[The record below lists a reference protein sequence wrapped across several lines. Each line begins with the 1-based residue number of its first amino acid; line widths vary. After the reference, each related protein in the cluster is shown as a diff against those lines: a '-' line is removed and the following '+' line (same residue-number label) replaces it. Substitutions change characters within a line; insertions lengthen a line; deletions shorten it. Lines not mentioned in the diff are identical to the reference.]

1 MKNWLKNEYVVL
13 SGASGGIGR
22 QLCKLLI
29 ERYGANVIGIG
40 RDESKMLSLKSE
52 LKENAEAFSYRIF
65 DVSNESAWLA
75 LKAELT
81 ESGVSPVLLINNA
94 GAFPVFQQALNT
106 SPQTVEKILQVNFLS
121 AVYSCSTLSDILKT
135 GGGIVNVCSAAAL
148 CPIVGTAAY
157 SASKSAMKGYTEALA
172 MEERGRRY
180 VGIVY
185 PGTTATDLFR
195 DDKNTENS
203 ALQKIAMKPEKMAK
217 KLARVI
223 YKKRKRA
230 VLGWDAKLM
239 NITAKIAPVRGLAL
253 IAWVMKKSG
262 SKVFSNVFEN
272 KKKGE

>member
-1 MKNWLKNEYVVL
+1 
-13 SGASGGIGR
+13 
-22 QLCKLLI
+22 
-29 ERYGANVIGIG
+29 
-40 RDESKMLSLKSE
+40 
-52 LKENAEAFSYRIF
+52 
-65 DVSNESAWLA
+65 
-75 LKAELT
+75 
-81 ESGVSPVLLINNA
+81 
-94 GAFPVFQQALNT
+94 
-106 SPQTVEKILQVNFLS
+106 
-121 AVYSCSTLSDILKT
+121 LKT
-135 GGGIVNVCSAAAL
+135 GGGIVNVCSSAAL

-185 PGTTATDLFR
+185 PGTTATELFR
-195 DDKNTENS
+195 NDKNTENS

-223 YKKRKRA
+223 YKKRKRS